1 MTADEI
7 VMTLNS
13 TFDRTIF
20 DAIPTAIFVV
30 DDDVQIQK
38 LNGAAVQFC
47 GQDEPTVYKKRGGDI
62 LQCLHA
68 VDVPEGCGRGPAC
81 RSCVIRNSV
90 KTCLEGQTVSRK
102 RMNLH
107 IKQGSSMKDLALLIT
122 ASPMPSRNGERL
134 AVLMVEDISEIST
147 LRSIIPICMKCK
159 KIRDDQQ
166 YWQSVDDYF
175 HEHAGVDFTHG
186 LCPECI
192 YEVYPDA
199 KPPDVKL
206 RQ

>member
-1 MTADEI
+1 MTP
-7 VMTLNS
+7 NS

-30 DDDVQIQK
+30 NDDVQIQK

-47 GQDEPTVYKKRGGDI
+47 GQDERTVYKKRGGDI

-68 VDVPEGCGRGPAC
+68 TDVPEGCGRGPAC
-81 RSCVIRNSV
+81 RNCVIRNSV
-90 KTCLEGQTVSRK
+90 TRSLEGKQSAAR
-102 RMNLH
+102 RINLH
-107 IKQGSSMKDLALLIT
+107 VKQGSSFQDLALLIT
-122 ASPMPSRNGERL
+122 TSPLPSRNGERL
-134 AVLMVEDISEIST
+134 AVLMVEDITEITT

-166 YWQSVDDYF
+166 YWKSVDDYF

-186 LCPECI
+186 LCPDCI
-192 YEVYPDA
+192 YEVYPA
-199 KPPDVKL
+199 ANPNPPD
-206 RQ
+206 

>member
-1 MTADEI
+1 
-7 VMTLNS
+7 MTLNS